1 MASVYVPTSVSTCV
15 LFLAPNQLSVIS
27 DQLSVIRL
35 QGSLILCVISLNYY
49 RSDQSLCP
57 LCLEWFLPLPR
68 QQDCILEYILP
79 TKPKRAIT
87 VLSGQC

>member
-1 MASVYVPTSVSTCV
+1 MNWSEYREIS
-15 LFLAPNQLSVIS
+15 LSGFGH
-27 DQLSVIRL
+27 
-35 QGSLILCVISLNYY
+35 GSLILCVLSLTYY

-79 TKPKRAIT
+79 TKPKRAIIIPL
-87 VLSGQC
+87 LSEKEGFI

>member
-1 MASVYVPTSVSTCV
+1 MAT
-15 LFLAPNQLSVIS
+15 PNFRNHNSEIEAGNG
-27 DQLSVIRL
+27 RL
-35 QGSLILCVISLNYY
+35 RGVTGSSRLCVISLTYY

-79 TKPKRAIT
+79 TKPKRAIIIPL
-87 VLSGQC
+87 LSEKEGFI

>member
-1 MASVYVPTSVSTCV
+1 MNIGKFPYLDSVMA
-15 LFLAPNQLSVIS
+15 L
-27 DQLSVIRL
+27 
-35 QGSLILCVISLNYY
+35 LILCVISLTYY

-79 TKPKRAIT
+79 TKPKRAIIIPL
-87 VLSGQC
+87 LSEKEGFI

>member
-1 MASVYVPTSVSTCV
+1 M
-15 LFLAPNQLSVIS
+15 
-27 DQLSVIRL
+27 
-35 QGSLILCVISLNYY
+35 ISLTYY

-79 TKPKRAIT
+79 TKPKRASD
-87 VLSGQC
+87 LSPNFPESLISGSFD